1 MKINR
6 GLKQLDNI
14 QTIQPFQV
22 LVEIR
27 RCIHVFPVIKLAKPP
42 IQQQDIDCLQCEK
55 SLLSHKS
62 HKKLEAQNLTLA
74 AQQQLLLTT
83 SVIHLTKCH
92 HKNSCYFVT
101 SSRPLRRLKAALD
114 GIHSLTCPCEANA
127 GPLLLHT
134 RQPGCRDIS
143 ETFVQ
148 HPAAQPR
155 GQSLPV

>member
-1 MKINR
+1 M
-6 GLKQLDNI
+6 
-14 QTIQPFQV
+14 
-22 LVEIR
+22 EIR

-74 AQQQLLLTT
+74 AQQQLQV
-83 SVIHLTKCH
+83 SKCH

-127 GPLLLHT
+127 GSLLLHT
-134 RQPGCRDIS
+134 RPPGCRDIS